1 MGNKKRNFCTNPIIV
16 SGFTN
21 ENIIKVVAG
30 KNNSG
35 VITENNPNAEL

>member
-1 MGNKKRNFCTNPIIV
+1 MGNRKRNFCPNPIII

-21 ENIIKVVAG
+21 ENIIKIAAG

-35 VITENNPNAEL
+35 IIAEYNPNAE